1 MNKNLTTQKIYVS
14 KGLFKNVKKKA
25 TWVRYYKNGQLFSV
39 LNHNMGREMVPGLPI
54 VKNVSL

>member
-25 TWVRYYKNGQLFSV
+25 TWVRYYKNG
-39 LNHNMGREMVPGLPI
+39 
-54 VKNVSL
+54 